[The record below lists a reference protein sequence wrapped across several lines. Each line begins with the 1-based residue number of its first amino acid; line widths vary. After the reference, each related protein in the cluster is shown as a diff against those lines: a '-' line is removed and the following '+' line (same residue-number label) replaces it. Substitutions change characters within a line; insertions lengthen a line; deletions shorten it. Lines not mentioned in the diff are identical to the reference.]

1 MASKNV
7 DMTDSDTTSTLSEP
21 LGTDT
26 LEARSMIPEGLRN
39 TPDTEGHR
47 SLVWIDSR
55 QFFKVDHATTATQC
69 ERTFSSAKNF
79 ITPERNRLGDDII
92 EATQCLKAW

>member
-26 LEARSMIPEGLRN
+26 LEARSMIPEDLRN
-39 TPDTEGHR
+39 PPDTEGHR
-47 SLVWIDSR
+47 SLVWIDGR
-55 QFFKVDHATTATQC
+55 
-69 ERTFSSAKNF
+69 
-79 ITPERNRLGDDII
+79 
-92 EATQCLKAW
+92 